1 MGGYYQMKKCIRGFV
16 MHYRTAEI
24 KEENTKMDY
33 LKHKQKAS
41 NNNKRGNLCRTL
53 FLKPTLKM
61 VQQEKCCRKYIN
73 INRTGNKITEWF
85 FEKNRLN

>member
-1 MGGYYQMKKCIRGFV
+1 MKKWIRGFV